1 MEDKYHF
8 GYDFD
13 AALSGTTDGYF
24 NNSIPADIYSPPG
37 KNSDKKFLEPLQ
49 EQMER
54 FEHQDERIEGLEAMI
69 SKMQRTIKVKCSPC
83 RYIKTRLTYRFFQKM
98 ARKLKKLET
107 LYIEKAPKKREG
119 IKHSPT
125 SCNDAG
131 VLRSHGET
139 WDKDRCTE
147 CNCQV

>member
-1 MEDKYHF
+1 MFLTDCSSGGQFNSITRRTKRSLDQSFVEDKYHF

-69 SKMQRTIKVKCSPC
+69 SKMQRTIKVKNVKCVMCSVIHAFC
-83 RYIKTRLTYRFFQKM
+83 F
-98 ARKLKKLET
+98 RKWL
-107 LYIEKAPKKREG
+107 A
-119 IKHSPT
+119 
-125 SCNDAG
+125 N
-131 VLRSHGET
+131 
-139 WDKDRCTE
+139 
-147 CNCQV
+147 